1 MIINRRVPFKFLLNE
16 IKVQLLTVALLG
28 VIFGLLPYY
37 LPEYAPD
44 ISIQIAT
51 TLGIAISILLSYK
64 INQSYNRWWEART
77 IWGAIVNDS
86 RSLILQLQLY
96 INSENEYVTK
106 ISHYQIGWC
115 RALERSLRKQD
126 ILAVLENLLSEEEI
140 KKIGEHSNVPLAISQ
155 LQNRCLKKLYDD
167 NLLNEFARIQIEKTL
182 NDLVASMGRAERI
195 KNTIFPPTFGQ
206 ILHAAIYLFA
216 VFLSLSSSFRLNLVL
231 QVVILISVSMM
242 FFFLEML
249 AHRLQNPFNNN
260 PTDTPMTALSRTI
273 EINIRQLLDERE
285 IPDPIEPQGFY
296 LM

>member
-126 ILAVLENLLSEEEI
+126 ILAVLEDLLSEEEI

-195 KNTIFPPTFGQ
+195 KNTVFPPTFGQ

-216 VFLSLSSSFRLNLVL
+216 VFLSLSSSFHLNLVL

-273 EINIRQLLDERE
+273 EINIRQLLNERE